1 MHLPVVY
8 ACAVYVKST
17 GEPQSANYL
26 KSRTDYTSECQLVNY
41 AKQENDRRTQSCVE
55 EEFTFEN

>member
-26 KSRTDYTSECQLVNY
+26 KSRTDCTSERQLVNY
-41 AKQENDRRTQSCVE
+41 AKQETIDELNPA
-55 EEFTFEN
+55 